1 MPVLVL
7 ACLGQF
13 VVIMDTSIVN
23 VALPSI
29 GRALAFSSA
38 GLAWVVNAYTI
49 TFAGFLLPAGRA
61 ADVYGRR
68 RVFAFGL
75 ALFCLASV
83 AGGLAPSAMVLI
95 AARAV
100 QGIAAAVVSAAALA
114 ILIAGFPEGAARNRA
129 LAAWGA
135 AAAAGGA
142 IGTLLGGVLTDLIS
156 WRAVLLINVPIG
168 LIMIAGAARLLPVGR
183 GSHAR
188 GLDLPGALTAT
199 AGVAAFAFGVVQA
212 STNGW
217 SAPVTLAPMLAG
229 AAVFGVFLFLEAR
242 LTRAP
247 MLPLGLF
254 RSRSLSVGNLLMA
267 LVGATSVSMWYFI
280 SLYLQRVAG
289 YDPLMAGLA
298 IAPFALAIAA
308 ASWATPRII
317 RWTGRKWLITA
328 SSLMATAG
336 FAWWSVSL
344 DPGASYP
351 LAVLL
356 PGLLAAT
363 GTSGLVIAPIAG
375 AATAGVRP
383 EETGVASG
391 LANATRM
398 LGGAI
403 GLAVLATL
411 AAGSHTGSPT
421 PQTIAA
427 GYDRAFLIAAGI
439 ALVTA
444 AVSLLI
450 PTNRSPS
457 AGNTLV
463 RKRRNRDQ
471 LKSCRPGHQHVIG
484 ARTHFPRPR
493 RYHDE

>member
-29 GRALAFSSA
+29 GRALAFTAA

-61 ADVYGRR
+61 ADVYGRK
-68 RVFAFGL
+68 RVFVAGL
-75 ALFCLASV
+75 ALFCLASA
-83 AGGLAPSAMVLI
+83 AGGLAPSATVLI

-114 ILIAGFPEGAARNRA
+114 ILIAGFPEGQARNRA

-142 IGTLLGGVLTDLIS
+142 IGTVLGGVLTDLIS

-168 LIMIAGAARLLPVGR
+168 VVMIAGAARLLPGGH
-183 GSHAR
+183 GSHVR

-217 SAPVTLAPMLAG
+217 TSPVTVAPMLTG
-229 AAVFGVFLFLEAR
+229 VAVFGVSLLIEAR
-242 LTRAP
+242 LSRAP

-254 RSRSLSVGNLLMA
+254 RSHSLSVGNLLMA

-289 YDPLMAGLA
+289 YDPLAAGLA

-308 ASWATPRII
+308 ASWATPRIL
-317 RWTGRKWLITA
+317 RWTGRRWLITT

-336 FAWWSVSL
+336 FAWWSFSL
-344 DPGASYP
+344 DPGSGYP

-375 AATAGVRP
+375 AATTGVRP
-383 EETGVASG
+383 EDNGVASG

-411 AAGSHTGSPT
+411 AAGSHAGSPI
-421 PQTIAA
+421 PAMLAA
-427 GYDRAFLIAAGI
+427 GYDRAFLIAAII

-450 PTNRSPS
+450 PTNRSAS
-457 AGNTLV
+457 AGNSLV

-471 LKSCRPGHQHVIG
+471 LKSC
-484 ARTHFPRPR
+484 
-493 RYHDE
+493 

>member
-1 MPVLVL
+1 MARSVTAARSRTDRPDKGQPESASSPDGEAGMLVLVL

-29 GRALAFSSA
+29 GRALKFSTA

-61 ADVYGRR
+61 ADVYGRK

-75 ALFCLASV
+75 VLFAVASA
-83 AGGLAPSAMVLI
+83 AGGLAPSAVVLI

-114 ILIAGFPEGAARNRA
+114 VLIAGFPEGAARARA
-129 LAAWGA
+129 LAFWGA

-142 IGTLLGGVLTDLIS
+142 IGTLLGGVLTELVS

-168 LIMIAGAARLLPVGR
+168 LVMLTGTAHLLPGGR
-183 GSHAR
+183 GRSER
-188 GLDLPGALTAT
+188 RLDLPGAVTAT
-199 AGVAAFAFGVVQA
+199 AGIAAFTFGIVQA
-212 STNGW
+212 DSSGW
-217 SAPVTLAPMLAG
+217 ASPLTLAPMLG
-229 AAVFGVFLFLEAR
+229 GLMVFGLFLLIEAR
-242 LTRAP
+242 LARAP

-254 RSRSLSVGNLLMA
+254 RSRSVSTGNLLMA
-267 LVGATSVSMWYFI
+267 LVGATSISMWYFI

-289 YDPLMAGLA
+289 YDPLAAGLA

-308 ASWATPRII
+308 ASWATPRILS
-317 RWTGRKWLITA
+317 WTGRRWLITA

-336 FAWWSVSL
+336 FAWWSLAL
-344 DPGASYP
+344 DPGAGYP

-363 GTSGLVIAPIAG
+363 GTSGLVIAPIAA
-375 AATAGVRP
+375 AATTGVRP
-383 EETGVASG
+383 ADNGVASG

-421 PQTIAA
+421 PQTLAA
-427 GYDRAFLIAAGI
+427 GYDRAFLIAAII
-439 ALVTA
+439 ALATV

-450 PTNRSPS
+450 PT
-457 AGNTLV
+457 
-463 RKRRNRDQ
+463 RKKPTNSGEGSQ
-471 LKSCRPGHQHVIG
+471 P
-484 ARTHFPRPR
+484 
-493 RYHDE
+493 